1 MTRRRALLA
10 ASGAALLAGCA
21 GLAGPGADAMPT
33 RDPALWPF
41 SPDSPWNT
49 ALGDGARFAP
59 IRSPHMDPTQGA
71 GINTRQW
78 SHPVHIASA
87 DDPTVSIYRHGER
100 TPVRVQRVP
109 VDARP
114 DPMSDGAL
122 HLIDAAR
129 RHVVELWQAERVGPD
144 RIVAAAVVV
153 NNLTDAGVYPGW
165 HGARAYG
172 GSALAGLIRTGELE
186 RGRLP
191 HVLAVAVRPQA
202 LNRLGPDGRAWVWPA
217 SAADGGD
224 GRRYGTEGNLHMGS
238 LLALPPSVDLRTL
251 DLQPGPE
258 TALAHALQDFG
269 ACITDSAAGN
279 LVFYGEPAVHPAAQ
293 AIRPATLRALVA
305 QLQVVTNHTP
315 HSVGGGGVRRAPTAP
330 AFQRSF

>member
-202 LNRLGPDGRAWVWPA
+202 PKSCSACA
-217 SAADGGD
+217 SAVSGPGCRSSV
-224 GRRYGTEGNLHMGS
+224 RRSTEGGS
-238 LLALPPSVDLRTL
+238 ASRLPMWRLPSV
-251 DLQPGPE
+251 P
-258 TALAHALQDFG
+258 
-269 ACITDSAAGN
+269 
-279 LVFYGEPAVHPAAQ
+279 
-293 AIRPATLRALVA
+293 
-305 QLQVVTNHTP
+305 
-315 HSVGGGGVRRAPTAP
+315 
-330 AFQRSF
+330 